1 MLAKLIAFLLTVLV
15 LLAAGTVVFFMML
28 VAMNG
33 FSESDAIWGLGVYVI
48 LTLLVTVAMGTG
60 GVLLIA
66 RFIKKGFS
74 PLVSCLIA
82 VPVFSLI
89 GMLSVLSS
97 VFKTITGR
105 SFRSQRRNVLS
116 SSVLNL
122 RG

>member
-1 MLAKLIAFLLTVLV
+1 MLAKLIAFLLTILV

-89 GMLSVLSS
+89 GMVCEVIGSLIGVA
-97 VFKTITGR
+97 VAEIV
-105 SFRSQRRNVLS
+105 RRNF
-116 SSVLNL
+116 
-122 RG
+122 

>member
-33 FSESDAIWGLGVYVI
+33 FSESDAIWGLGVYVV

-60 GVLLIA
+60 G
-66 RFIKKGFS
+66 
-74 PLVSCLIA
+74 VSCLIA

-89 GMLSVLSS
+89 GMVCEVIGSLIGVALAEI
-97 VFKTITGR
+97 V
-105 SFRSQRRNVLS
+105 RRNF
-116 SSVLNL
+116 
-122 RG
+122 